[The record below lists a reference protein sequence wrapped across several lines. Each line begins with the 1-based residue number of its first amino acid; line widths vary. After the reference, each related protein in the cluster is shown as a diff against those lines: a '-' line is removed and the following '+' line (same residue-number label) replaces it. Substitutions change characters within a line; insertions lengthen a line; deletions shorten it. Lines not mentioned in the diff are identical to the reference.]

1 MPVQRLS
8 PEDFEVLSNP
18 GVTSVQMMWQANAP
32 EARVTITRVTM
43 EPGAV
48 SRRHTHP
55 HSEQTWI
62 VEKGA
67 ATLLLADDRT
77 QPVAAGEVVR
87 TPAGETHGVANTGT
101 EPFVYLSVTTP
112 PQDFT
117 PAYRGRE
124 RLGGPA

>member
-48 SRRHTHP
+48 SRRHAHP
-55 HSEQTWI
+55 HSVSAVRFHETD
-62 VEKGA
+62 GA
-67 ATLLLADDRT
+67 R
-77 QPVAAGEVVR
+77 
-87 TPAGETHGVANTGT
+87 
-101 EPFVYLSVTTP
+101 
-112 PQDFT
+112 
-117 PAYRGRE
+117 
-124 RLGGPA
+124 